1 MQLIVEKLN
10 LRRGQRLLVKE
21 LSFQLEAG
29 TALNVKGI
37 NGVGKTT
44 LLRAIAGFIQP
55 ISGKIELISKDPANN
70 HDLKEPVERGSQLH
84 YIGHKNGYRASL
96 TVVENLE
103 FWRRFLNPRADLKT
117 IATRF
122 SLTPLLHIKAG
133 YLSQGQGRRL
143 ALSRLA
149 IAPRPLWL
157 LDEPTVSLDQKSTA
171 LMAETARQHVQSGG
185 LLIAISHIPLEI
197 DFDQEINL
205 APVLE
210 HIPEAL
216 I

>member
-1 MQLIVEKLN
+1 MHLN
-10 LRRGQRLLVKE
+10 IEHLHLKRGNRLLIKD
-21 LSFQLEAG
+21 LSV
-29 TALNVKGI
+29 ALNRGESLLLTGP

-44 LLRAIAGFIQP
+44 LIRAIAGFFTPFKGMITITP
-55 ISGKIELISKDPANN
+55 SNN
-70 HDLKEPVERGSQLH
+70 ENNQTPTREQIH